1 MLTYAEAAQSSR
13 AAIRRPTSV
22 KEAQEA
28 LRQGLQAARAQ
39 GPNARMLVN
48 RLLAL
53 LQRRGKDR
61 VRIAAESALASS
73 LKQRL
78 SSKNSGK
85 KEQ

>member
-1 MLTYAEAAQSSR
+1 
-13 AAIRRPTSV
+13 V